1 MTRNLLLTLLVA
13 FSLPAMAQD
22 TTEARIKRLEDTLE
36 LTLRV
41 NHRIAIEL
49 ERLKTQDEK
58 IKLLLEGLIE
68 HIVEIEK
75 KTGGLQSK

>member
-75 KTGGLQSK
+75 KTGRLQSK

>member
-1 MTRNLLLTLLVA
+1 MTKTIIFALLAAL
-13 FSLPAMAQD
+13 SLSAQGQD
-22 TTEARIKRLEDTLE
+22 TTEDRIKRLEDTME
-36 LTLRV
+36 LSLRV
-41 NHRIAIEL
+41 NYRIAIEL

-75 KTGGLQSK
+75 KTGGLK

>member
-1 MTRNLLLTLLVA
+1 MTRNLLFALLVA
-13 FSLPAMAQD
+13 FSTFAQGAD
-22 TTEARIKRLEDTLE
+22 TTEDRIKRLEDTLE

-58 IKLLLEGLIE
+58 IKLLIEGLIE

-75 KTGGLQSK
+75 KTGGLK